1 MAVNK
6 NALLRYKILDSCF
19 RNRYKKWTLEMLIDH
34 VGDALFEYE
43 GMDNGIGKRTIQADI
58 QMMRS
63 DKLGYNA
70 PIIVIDKRYYTYED
84 PNYSITNIPLSESDL
99 GKMNEAVNVL
109 KQFKGFSHF
118 KNLTEVV
125 QKLEDHV
132 YSNNN
137 HEAPVIHFDRNER
150 LKGIE
155 LLDIVH
161 ESIITKRP
169 LEVCYQSFNAR
180 AASTFIFHAWWLK
193 EFKNRWFMVG
203 IRDKKNIIHL
213 ALDRIL
219 EISIHPK
226 ERYVANTETTAEE
239 FYRDIIGVTVFPN
252 SRPSK
257 VVLFV
262 SRTHAPYVETKPLH
276 HSQEITKRL
285 KDGIMVQL
293 TVQLNYEL
301 EKEIL
306 GFGMGVTVLSPKRL
320 QLSIRENL
328 KNAVKYYDAKALGE
342 LLREAEE

>member
-6 NALLRYKILDSCF
+6 NALLRYKILDACF
-19 RNRYKKWTLEMLIDH
+19 RNRYKKWTLDMLIDH
-34 VGDALFEYE
+34 VSDALYEYE
-43 GMDNGIGKRTIQADI
+43 GMDNGISKRTIQGDI

-63 DKLGYNA
+63 DKLGYHA

-84 PNYSITNIPLSESDL
+84 PTYSITNIPLSESDL

-132 YSNNN
+132 HSNTNK
-137 HEAPVIHFDRNER
+137 EAPVILFDRNDR

-155 LLDIVH
+155 YLDMIH
-161 ESIITKRP
+161 ESIVTKRP

-180 AASTFIFHAWWLK
+180 AASTFIFNAWWLK

-203 IRDKKNIIHL
+203 VRSEKDQVVHL
-213 ALDRIL
+213 ALDRIVKL
-219 EISIHPK
+219 SIHPK
-226 ERYVANTETTAEE
+226 EKYIGNTEFDPEE
-239 FYRDIIGVTVFPN
+239 FYKHIIGVTVFN
-252 SRPSK
+252 KYRPSK

-262 SRTHAPYVETKPLH
+262 SRTHSPYVETKPLH
-276 HSQEITKRL
+276 PSQVITKRL
-285 KDGIMVQL
+285 KEGIIIEL
-293 TVQLNYEL
+293 TVQLNFEL

-306 GFGMGVTVLSPKRL
+306 GFGQGMTVLSPRRL
-320 QLSIRENL
+320 QNSIKDNL
-328 KNAVKYYDAKALGE
+328 KKALKFYEDKMLDE
-342 LLREAEE
+342 LLENK

>member
-1 MAVNK
+1 
-6 NALLRYKILDSCF
+6 
-19 RNRYKKWTLEMLIDH
+19 MLIDH
-34 VGDALFEYE
+34 VSDALYEYE
-43 GMDNGIGKRTIQADI
+43 GTDNGISKRTIQGDI

-70 PIIVIDKRYYTYED
+70 PIIVVDKRYYTYED
-84 PNYSITNIPLSESDL
+84 PSYSITNIPLSEADL

-132 YSNNN
+132 YSNSH
-137 HEAPVIHFDRNER
+137 HEPPVIHFDRNDR

-155 LLDIVH
+155 LLDIIH
-161 ESIITKRP
+161 EAIVNKKP
-169 LEVCYQSFNAR
+169 LEVCYQSFTAR

-203 IRDKKNIIHL
+203 IKDKKQIIHL

-219 EISIHPK
+219 EISIHTK
-226 ERYVANTETTAEE
+226 EKFIENTETTAEE
-239 FYRDIIGVTVFPN
+239 FYKDVIGVTVFPN
-252 SRPSK
+252 ARPSK

-262 SRTHAPYVETKPLH
+262 NRTHAPYIETKPLH
-276 HSQEITKRL
+276 ASQEITKRL
-285 KDGIMVQL
+285 KDGIIVQL

-320 QLSIRENL
+320 QQSIRENL
-328 KNAVKYYDAKALGE
+328 RNALKYYETNE
-342 LLREAEE
+342 LNAILRQVK